1 MLHKHLETITSDEWK
16 KLFNF
21 IPLIQSSEYFGEW
34 KGLEKDPRGNIQLP
48 YMVRSRVVQDFCNL
62 IYELDLLVGFDWPN
76 WTAGR
81 NIVKEGNFKNLDTIT
96 LIKILTAIIRND
108 RFCEGALVE
117 AFENGTIEKILTV
130 LKTNIENRSIK

>member
-1 MLHKHLETITSDEWK
+1 MLHKHLENITSDEWK

-21 IPLIQSSEYFGEW
+21 IPLIQSSESFGEW
-34 KGLEKDPRGNIQLP
+34 KGLEKDSGGNIQLP

-62 IYELDLLVGFDWPN
+62 IYELDLIVGFDWSN

-130 LKTNIENRSIK
+130 MKTNIENRSIE